1 MHTFLWYNYNYNDE
15 KYARMDWGVL
25 LNMDNCFMSEAKIIS
40 NSAKDGTVKVK
51 MATVGERNLNG
62 FLLSNDES
70 LKFKPNAS
78 YPLFFE
84 HKTDMDNLIGFFE
97 PIGVEGKDIMAN
109 AKITNPRAKELVSQG
124 AINSASVTYEV
135 EDYDYDDVDDTV
147 IINSANLIELSLVL
161 TPADP
166 TAKILN
172 SKTKNALMTSEG
184 NKKMTD
190 DQFKQLVTAI
200 SSLPE
205 QIADAI
211 KKQQDSSD
219 TSDDKQGTQDGKDAS
234 KDNTASNSLNL
245 DDLKKKWGLK

>member
-1 MHTFLWYNYNYNDE
+1 
-15 KYARMDWGVL
+15 
-25 LNMDNCFMSEAKIIS
+25 MSEAKIVS

-62 FLLSNDES
+62 FLLRNDTS
-70 LKFKPNAS
+70 LKFNENAS

-84 HKTDMDNLIGFFE
+84 HKTDMDNLIGFFK

-109 AKITNPRAKELVSQG
+109 AEITNPRAKELVANG

-135 EDYDYDDVDDTV
+135 KDYDYDNTNDTV

-161 TPADP
+161 NPADP

-172 SKTKNALMTSEG
+172 SKTKNALITSKG
-184 NKKMTD
+184 SKTMTD
-190 DQFKQLVTAI
+190 DQFKQLLSTI
-200 SSLPE
+200 SALPE

-211 KKQQDSSD
+211 KPQKDSSD
-219 TSDDKQGTQDGKDAS
+219 NSDDNQSTQDGSGAS
-234 KDNTASNSLNL
+234 KDTTATNSLNL
-245 DDLKKKWGLK
+245 NDLKKKWGLK

>member
-1 MHTFLWYNYNYNDE
+1 
-15 KYARMDWGVL
+15 
-25 LNMDNCFMSEAKIIS
+25 MDNCFVSEAKIVS
-40 NSAKDGTVKVK
+40 NSVNGETVKVK

-62 FLLSNDES
+62 FLLSTDKS
-70 LKFKPNAS
+70 LKFKSNAS

-84 HKTDMDNLIGFFE
+84 HKTDMDNLIGFFK

-109 AKITNPRAKELVSQG
+109 AKITSPKAKELVSNG

-135 EDYDYDDVDDTV
+135 EDYDYDDVNDTV

-161 TPADP
+161 NPADP

-172 SKTKNALMTSEG
+172 SKTKNALVTSKG

-190 DQFKQLVTAI
+190 DQFKQLLTAI
-200 SSLPE
+200 STLPE
-205 QIADAI
+205 KIAENVADAI
-211 KKQQDSSD
+211 KTQQDSSD
-219 TSDDKQGTQDGKDAS
+219 TSDDKQGTQGGTDAS

>member
-1 MHTFLWYNYNYNDE
+1 
-15 KYARMDWGVL
+15 
-25 LNMDNCFMSEAKIIS
+25 MSEAKIIS
-40 NSAKDGTVKVK
+40 NSAKAGTVKIK

-70 LKFKPNAS
+70 LKFNSNAN

-84 HKTDMDNLIGFFE
+84 HKTDMDNLIGFFK
-97 PIGVEGKDIMAN
+97 PIGVEGKDILAS
-109 AKITNPRAKELVSQG
+109 AKITNPRAKELVSNG

-135 EDYDYDDVDDTV
+135 EDYDYDDTDDTV

-161 TPADP
+161 NPADP

-172 SKTKNALMTSEG
+172 SKTKNALVT
-184 NKKMTD
+184 NKGSKNMTD
-190 DQFKQLVTAI
+190 DQFKQLLTAI

-205 QIADAI
+205 KIAENVADTI
-211 KKQQDSSD
+211 KTTQDSSD
-219 TSDDKQGTQDGKDAS
+219 TSDDQGTQDGKGAS
-234 KDNTASNSLNL
+234 NDSTASNSLNL

>member
-1 MHTFLWYNYNYNDE
+1 
-15 KYARMDWGVL
+15 
-25 LNMDNCFMSEAKIIS
+25 MDNCFVSEAKIVS
-40 NSAKDGTVKVK
+40 NSAKEGTVKVK

-62 FLLSNDES
+62 FLLRNDKS
-70 LKFKPNAS
+70 LRFKSDAS

-84 HKTDMDNLIGFFE
+84 HKTDMDNLIGFFK

-135 EDYDYDDVDDTV
+135 EDYDYDDTDDTV

-161 TPADP
+161 NPADP

-172 SKTKNALMTSEG
+172 SKTKNALITSKG
-184 NKKMTD
+184 SKKMTD
-190 DQFKQLVTAI
+190 DQFKQLLTAI
-200 SSLPE
+200 SALPE
-205 QIADAI
+205 KIAEKVADTIEA
-211 KKQQDSSD
+211 QQDSSD
-219 TSDDKQGTQDGKDAS
+219 DSKDDQSSQDGNGAS
-234 KDNTASNSLNL
+234 KDNTASNSLSL

>member
-1 MHTFLWYNYNYNDE
+1 
-15 KYARMDWGVL
+15 
-25 LNMDNCFMSEAKIIS
+25 MDNCFVSEAKIVS
-40 NSAKDGTVKVK
+40 NSAKDDTVKVK

-62 FLLSNDES
+62 FLLSSDKS
-70 LKFKPNAS
+70 LKFKSDAS

-84 HKTDMDNLIGFFE
+84 HKTDMENLIGFFK

-135 EDYDYDDVDDTV
+135 KDYDYDNTTDTV

-161 TPADP
+161 NPADP

-172 SKTKNALMTSEG
+172 SKTKNALITSKG
-184 NKKMTD
+184 SKNMTD
-190 DQFKQLVTAI
+190 DQFKQLLTAI

-205 QIADAI
+205 QIAEKVADTIEAH
-211 KKQQDSSD
+211 QDSAD
-219 TSDDKQGTQDGKDAS
+219 KTDDDQSSQGGNDASDAS
-234 KDNTASNSLNL
+234 KDNTASNSINL

>member
-1 MHTFLWYNYNYNDE
+1 M
-15 KYARMDWGVL
+15 A
-25 LNMDNCFMSEAKIIS
+25 NCFMSEAKIVS
-40 NSAKDGTVKVK
+40 NSSKDGTVKVK

-62 FLLSNDES
+62 FLLSTDKS
-70 LKFKPNAS
+70 LKFKSNAS

-84 HKTDMDNLIGFFE
+84 HKTDMDNLIGFFK

-109 AKITNPRAKELVSQG
+109 AKITNPKAKELVSNG

-161 TPADP
+161 NPADP

-172 SKTKNALMTSEG
+172 SKTKNALMTSEE

-190 DQFKQLVTAI
+190 DQFKQLLTAI

-205 QIADAI
+205 KIAENVADAI
-211 KKQQDSSD
+211 ETQKDSSD
-219 TSDDKQGTQDGKDAS
+219 TSDDKQGTQDGSGAS

>member
-1 MHTFLWYNYNYNDE
+1 
-15 KYARMDWGVL
+15 
-25 LNMDNCFMSEAKIIS
+25 MSEAKIVS
-40 NSAKDGTVKVK
+40 NSAKDGTVKIK

-62 FLLSNDES
+62 FLLSNDKS
-70 LKFKPNAS
+70 LKFKSNSS

-84 HKTDMDNLIGFFE
+84 HKTDMENLIGFFK

-109 AKITNPRAKELVSQG
+109 AKITNPRAKELVSNG

-135 EDYDYDDVDDTV
+135 EDYDYEDTDDTV

-161 TPADP
+161 NPADP

-172 SKTKNALMTSEG
+172 SKTRNALITSKG
-184 NKKMTD
+184 SKKMTD
-190 DQFKQLVTAI
+190 DQFKQLLTAI
-200 SSLPE
+200 SALPE
-205 QIADAI
+205 KIAENVADAM
-211 KKQQDSSD
+211 KAHQDSSD
-219 TSDDKQGTQDGKDAS
+219 NSDDYQGTQGGNGAS

>member
-1 MHTFLWYNYNYNDE
+1 
-15 KYARMDWGVL
+15 
-25 LNMDNCFMSEAKIIS
+25 MDNLFISEAKIVS

-62 FLLSNDES
+62 FLLSNNKS
-70 LKFKPNAS
+70 LKFKSNAS

-84 HKTDMDNLIGFFE
+84 HKTDMENLIGFFK

-109 AKITNPRAKELVSQG
+109 AKITNPRAKELVSNG

-135 EDYDYDDVDDTV
+135 EDYDYDDTDDTV

-161 TPADP
+161 NPADP

-172 SKTKNALMTSEG
+172 SKTKNALITNEES
-184 NKKMTD
+184 KQMTD
-190 DQFKQLVTAI
+190 DQFKQLLTAI

-205 QIADAI
+205 QIAKNVADAI
-211 KKQQDSSD
+211 KTQQDSSD
-219 TSDDKQGTQDGKDAS
+219 TSDDDQGTQDGKGAS
-234 KDNTASNSLNL
+234 KDNTASNSFNL